1 MEHTVEYGAP
11 ILAKN
16 DSLAAKLRSYYQQ
29 QGVYVINLLSSPGAG
44 KTTTILAMLRELAG
58 RYRIGVIEG
67 DIASDVDAVKV
78 KEAGA
83 AAVQINTGGLCHL
96 ESAMIEKALKVLDPS
111 QLDLI
116 IIENVGNLVCTVDFD
131 LGETLRAMILSVPE
145 GDDKP
150 LKYPGIFQSSEAIVV
165 SKVDTLS
172 AFDFDLDGF
181 TQTISQINPQ
191 AKVFPLSGK
200 TGEGVKDWCDYIARG
215 IEELKAGTAQN

>member
-96 ESAMIEKALKVLDPS
+96 ESA
-111 QLDLI
+111 
-116 IIENVGNLVCTVDFD
+116 
-131 LGETLRAMILSVPE
+131 
-145 GDDKP
+145 
-150 LKYPGIFQSSEAIVV
+150 IVV